1 MNVNDLFLQEIA
13 QLKKEERIRYAECHD
28 YVYKSLLKFNKHLD
42 IYFSDIDVQWL
53 KRYEAWLRSQGNSE
67 NTIGFKFR
75 TLRTMYNI
83 AIKEGYVKAEFI
95 HSRSIRSQNYMKT
108 RPNGLLSKIT

>member
-42 IYFSDIDVQWL
+42 IYFSDIDV
-53 KRYEAWLRSQGNSE
+53 
-67 NTIGFKFR
+67 
-75 TLRTMYNI
+75 
-83 AIKEGYVKAEFI
+83 
-95 HSRSIRSQNYMKT
+95 
-108 RPNGLLSKIT
+108 P